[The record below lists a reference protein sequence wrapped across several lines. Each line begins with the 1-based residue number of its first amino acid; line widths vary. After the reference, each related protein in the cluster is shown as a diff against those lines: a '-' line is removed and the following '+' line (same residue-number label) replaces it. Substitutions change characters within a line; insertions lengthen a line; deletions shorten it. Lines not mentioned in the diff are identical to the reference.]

1 MFTSYKFIN
10 CKLKSLQIIETVKDK
25 FEFCNERQCVR
36 KKKNIVTYDPKP
48 PRIIMQDPDTREII
62 DFYSSSNDEKE
73 AVLGGQTHEE
83 EEKLILEVKRLR
95 EEVGME
101 LWEGEF

>member
-1 MFTSYKFIN
+1 M
-10 CKLKSLQIIETVKDK
+10 QIIETVNDK

-62 DFYSSSNDEKE
+62 VFYSSSNDEEE
-73 AVLGGQTHEE
+73 AILDRQEE
-83 EEKLILEVKRLR
+83 EEEEIVYEVKRLR
-95 EEVGME
+95 EEVGRE